1 MDLQGKTAI
10 VTGGGTGI
18 GEAVSLKLAERGANV
33 VVNYRSSAEEAEQ
46 TAARCEAWGVRAVA
60 AKGDVGEDQ
69 DCRRLAQLAFDLG
82 GSIDM
87 LVNNAGATKFAA
99 HSDLDALSADD
110 FLSIYRTNLV
120 GAYQMIRA
128 VEPAMKA
135 VGRGAVVNVASIAG
149 LFGGGSSTAYSSS
162 KGALI
167 NLTKTM
173 ARALAPAIRVNVV
186 CPGFIATR
194 WYEDRLSPADYR
206 ALLQRMS
213 DVLPLAQPGTAEE
226 VADGILFFCAEGANL
241 VTGETL
247 IMDGGAHLE
256 LAMSR
261 AGAAASV
268 VRHPQG

>member
-1 MDLQGKTAI
+1 MVSAGSRRPTHFDEQMGGRSLTMNLQGKTAI

-18 GEAVSLKLAERGANV
+18 GEAVSMKLAARGANV
-33 VVNYRSSAEEAEQ
+33 VINYRSSAEEADR
-46 TAARCEAWGVRAVA
+46 TAARCLAFGVRAIA

-69 DCRRLAQLAFDLG
+69 DCRRLAQVALDLG
-82 GSIDM
+82 GTIDM

-135 VGRGAVVNVASIAG
+135 AGRGAVVNVASIVG

-173 ARALAPAIRVNVV
+173 ARALAPMIRVNVV
-186 CPGFIATR
+186 WPGFIATR
-194 WYEDRLSPADYR
+194 RSEERRVGKECVSTCRSRWSP
-206 ALLQRMS
+206 
-213 DVLPLAQPGTAEE
+213 V
-226 VADGILFFCAEGANL
+226 
-241 VTGETL
+241 
-247 IMDGGAHLE
+247 H
-256 LAMSR
+256 
-261 AGAAASV
+261 
-268 VRHPQG
+268 